1 MYALKE
7 YTLTAELGNDS
18 ESITI
23 EALGDSDAMMDAI
36 GVIMDKAYQQDNA
49 WAKGRIELI
58 NPDGEVI
65 KFMEAK

>member
-1 MYALKE
+1 MNALKE
-7 YTLTAELGNDS
+7 YTLTAELGDDS

-23 EALGDSDAMMDAI
+23 EALGDGDAMMDAI
-36 GVIMDKAYQQDNA
+36 HVILDKAYKQDNA

-58 NPDGEVI
+58 APTGEVI

>member
-1 MYALKE
+1 MYALKN
-7 YTLTAELGNDS
+7 YTLTAELGSDS

-36 GVIMDKAYQQDNA
+36 REIMSRAYQQDNA

-58 NPDGEVI
+58 SPDGEVVQT
-65 KFMEAK
+65 MEAK

>member
-1 MYALKE
+1 MYALKN
-7 YTLTAELGNDS
+7 YTLTAELGDDS

-36 GVIMDKAYQQDNA
+36 REIMSRAYQQDNA

-58 NPDGEVI
+58 NPDGEVVQT
-65 KFMEAK
+65 MEAK

>member
-1 MYALKE
+1 MYALKN
-7 YTLTAELGNDS
+7 YTLTAELGDDS

-36 GVIMDKAYQQDNA
+36 SEILTRAYQQDNA

-58 NPDGEVI
+58 SPTGEVI
-65 KFMEAK
+65 KTMDAK